1 MNKSLQIAM
10 KNKEYGKKGIK
21 MVEENTEISH
31 PPLPYECIKITT
43 VCGKRL
49 TEIDLETGG
58 MALLQPRLT
67 KIHMECS

>member
-21 MVEENTEISH
+21 MEEENTEISH
-31 PPLPYECIKITT
+31 PPLPTT
-43 VCGKRL
+43 VCGKPV

-67 KIHMECS
+67 KIHTACS